1 MSTKPQAASKVSTPK
16 KIAPYQPTNHV
27 RIVTAAS
34 LFDGHDAAINIM
46 RRILQ
51 SSGAEVIHLGHNR
64 SVKEIVDCAIQ
75 EDAQGIAITSYQG
88 GHTEYL
94 KYMFDL
100 LAAAGAQIKIFAGG
114 GGHHPA
120 RGDRRAARLRHRPG
134 LLAGRRTPPG
144 PAGDDQ

>member
-1 MSTKPQAASKVSTPK
+1 MTDRPSGSATHTVDAYHPS
-16 KIAPYQPTNHV
+16 NHV

-51 SSGAEVIHLGHNR
+51 ASGAEVIHLGHNR

-88 GHTEYL
+88 GHVEYL

-100 LAAAGAQIKIFAGG
+100 VKESGLA
-114 GGHHPA
+114 
-120 RGDRRAARLRHRPG
+120 
-134 LLAGRRTPPG
+134 
-144 PAGDDQ
+144 